1 MDALKK
7 KTQVQKE
14 NINYIQRKE
23 LLEKKGKRNIITQ
36 RDTQRETERKN

>member
-14 NINYIQRKE
+14 KINYIQRKE
-23 LLEKKGKRNIITQ
+23 LIEKKGKRNIIIQ
-36 RDTQRETERKN
+36 SDTQREIERKN